1 MENKIFE
8 KNIIK
13 FKDPI
18 DFNTISK
25 IMDRGN
31 LKSEIS
37 SNWLQQY
44 VFNAVIK
51 IMDLEQ
57 DPMFYGLYKH
67 LNENYNPE
75 NFNANLYAFI
85 SFKMGNTSITHRDPY
100 DVIIIGAHGETIYNL
115 EGKEYRVCPG
125 DLLKITKGVTHT
137 AIGMTPRIILSY
149 GKYN

>member
-8 KNIIK
+8 KDIVK
-13 FKDPI
+13 FKEKI

-44 VFNAVIK
+44 VFNSVIK
-51 IMDLEQ
+51 IMDLQQ
-57 DPMFYGLYKH
+57 DPMFYGLYNH

-75 NFNANLYAFI
+75 KFDANLYAFI

-100 DVIIIGAHGETIYNL
+100 DVIIIGAYGETIYNL

-125 DLLKITKGVTHT
+125 DLLKIPKGITHT